1 MVVTVVVGVSVV
13 DGVVVGVSVV
23 LAVVEGVTV
32 VVPVSSEAAASCA
45 DVKTAQIDSANKI
58 SCSFIQIFC

>member
-1 MVVTVVVGVSVV
+1 MVVTF
-13 DGVVVGVSVV
+13 VVGVSVV

-32 VVPVSSEAAASCA
+32 VVPVSSETAASCA
-45 DVKTAQIDSANKI
+45 DVKTAQIDSANKM